1 MSLLRYDALE
11 AAPLATDPYEY
22 LVIPGFLSPET
33 CELINQD
40 FPKID
45 QGGSFP
51 TSALE
56 FGPGFAQFRDELTS
70 TQCRD
75 AFAKKFQMD
84 LTGKPPTLTVRG
96 MTRQKDGQVH
106 LDSVTKLVTVLIYL
120 NGGWGADGGRLRL
133 LRSKNIDDVIAEVP
147 PEAGTLIAFR
157 CRDNAWHGHKPFV
170 GERRSIQL
178 NWVVGEAAARN
189 TIWRHRISAFMKK
202 VGSLASR
209 P

>member
-1 MSLLRYDALE
+1 MSMLRYDALE
-11 AAPLATDPYEY
+11 ATPLVTDPFEY
-22 LVIPGFLSPET
+22 MVIPGFLSPEA
-33 CELINQD
+33 CERINQD

-51 TSALE
+51 TESLE
-56 FGPGFAQFRDELTS
+56 FGPGFAEFRSELIS
-70 TQCRD
+70 TGCRD
-75 AFAKKFQMD
+75 AFGKKFQMD

-133 LRSKNIDDVIAEVP
+133 LRSKNIDDVITEVP

-178 NWVVGEAAARN
+178 NWVVGESAARN

-202 VGSLASR
+202 VTSIASR